1 MPVVRS
7 AQKKPVRFAAG
18 GAKPTT
24 RWAALDD
31 SSSESECEE
40 KTVTKPTVVSPVRLK
55 EAGPKPL
62 PPLENDPLFVAM
74 SRGDVLWGDICM
86 DIVDV
91 KPTTPVAPVPVRA
104 LVTEDALWGQRW
116 AARLE
121 INGGDHYDCSALSD
135 AEWTDC
141 MTWLYAVGWHI
152 WTEGRTG
159 FAAVPDTLPPR
170 MWVPPRPADSHGH
183 KHGHGCC
190 HKEKEKVK
198 VEAPLS
204 APGADAGRRKGVPV
218 PRFCRAAATCTDE
231 GCRYVHGDTI
241 AVLNKVC
248 GGPRDGPHA
257 GDPAYCTKRCAAVG
271 ETPCIYLHPDET
283 WVTGMVRH
291 RPSA

>member
-7 AQKKPVRFAAG
+7 SQKKPVRFAAG

-40 KTVTKPTVVSPVRLK
+40 KTVTKPTAVSPVRLMEVK
-55 EAGPKPL
+55 MAGPKPL

-190 HKEKEKVK
+190 HKEKEKEKEKVK

-241 AVLNKVC
+241 PRVNRPC
-248 GGPRDGPHA
+248 GFGADCGA
-257 GDPAYCTKRCAAVG
+257 SDPTGVKRSQCLYMHPG
-271 ETPCIYLHPDET
+271 ETWSDDLVIC
-283 WVTGMVRH
+283 